1 MALGFTIFINSH
13 SVLLRTR
20 AAVIGKIRFYE
31 KGCGGGSTSM
41 SAGEGKS
48 CQYKILGGGADY
60 INFYLNMKLGTN
72 PSIQT
77 YIPK

>member
-31 KGCGGGSTSM
+31 KGCGGGSISM
-41 SAGEGKS
+41 SAG
-48 CQYKILGGGADY
+48 GGEV
-60 INFYLNMKLGTN
+60 L
-72 PSIQT
+72 SV
-77 YIPK
+77 